1 MANTMSFWTNATHSF
16 LRGAMPWKP
25 HCCCIF
31 SSIFLKSKGEETTQN
46 SALKTQHFPMKTFL
60 LSFFLSINTAFALQI
75 HTVVKKP
82 HLLREVA
89 ASKQSSASQAQSS
102 TTMKRDTTLKQ
113 LWNKVDSCIEQSLPK
128 SALPIL
134 EKILAETRAATSE
147 NLPHTAK
154 ALVLKH
160 SLLAETSENG
170 EILFAQEL
178 EKMLKHF
185 QNESTEKPEN
195 LVLAALLRST
205 LAEYY
210 ELYFSRHEWEIQ
222 HRQIL
227 VASEKYDTDSIIA
240 ARNKDF
246 RTWDARQF
254 ISTIRELHFA
264 ALKDKKILQETP
276 LASLKILLYGY
287 DDGSAKLRPT
297 LYDVIAFRAISM
309 LNNTTTT
316 LPKPENEFE
325 VSSDAGFAR
334 IEDFIGTSIPH
345 ANPDDWKYQTLRLYQ
360 DILAFHSASKTS
372 TDALLD
378 VNRARLAF
386 VNFYATDE
394 NKHEAYKQA
403 LERDANKYNTSEI
416 TAEYWCDLAGV
427 FFDKGDY
434 IKAREHL
441 AQALAYKDSYGS
453 KRAKALEVKILTK
466 TLSLQTEKTVLPGA
480 PFLVSVGFRNVEK
493 VHFRLYS
500 LPQRTTEVIDVEEYF
515 YKDEAMTRLLVQK
528 PVLVWSENLP
538 TKDSSGAEDYK
549 QHYVDVKVPVK
560 PDMLPFGR
568 YVVIASANEN
578 FAMKTNAFAWVKL
591 TATRLAL
598 VKDRESAYITDA
610 ETGQPIKGVTVR
622 VLETQ
627 YDKYGKVASEK
638 LLSKYSSDEQ
648 GFCPIACGVSSRA
661 FIELEYKGD
670 MLRDGSI
677 AYRETEKPV
686 EAQDIVRLFTDRAF
700 YRPGQTIFFK
710 GIALR
715 VDNSNS
721 AKPDNSTLRGKQCTI
736 AFRDV
741 NDRVIT
747 EQTFTSNEYGSFH
760 GTFTIPVG
768 ILNGTM
774 WLRHNDD
781 RANQA
786 NFRVEEYKRPKFEA
800 KLLKPKE
807 LFRVGENVKV
817 RGEARNYAGSALDGA
832 TVQFRVVRRARFP
845 YWRSWWGSTM
855 NNHAP
860 QSQEKEIARGRINAD
875 EKGDFTLEFPALP
888 DKSLSPETLPIFT
901 YSVIA
906 DVTDIS
912 GETHTAETSVSVGYV
927 AIDLDVS
934 VPEQNE
940 KAEILTGNR
949 ITIQT
954 FNLNSQPL
962 STQGTVRLERLKQP
976 KRILK
981 PRFLP
986 MPDRFLLSEK
996 AFREAFPA
1004 DVRLNE
1010 DDIEA
1015 WKADKI
1021 IAQTTFTTN
1030 KDGFWDLPKEIKEKI
1045 TAGAYRII
1053 AEVQDISGRKL
1064 ESIEHFTVQDA
1075 SEAVPT
1081 AMIQQ
1086 SLTAL
1091 TPLCKAGDTASFLIS
1106 SAAAGAKIFFQVSYG
1121 NVVKST
1127 DNFPRNPHWF
1137 SLSKEQ
1143 HVISVPI
1150 PKDFHGILTVH
1161 TFSVRHHRL
1170 FTSQVF
1176 VTVPWTH
1183 KHLRVETSTFRDK
1196 TRPGSR
1202 EEWTLTVRGSGAE
1215 KISAELAATLY
1226 DASLDSFDPLGYS
1239 FLNWKSKWGEF
1250 SWQMNYSHHRFVSQ
1264 SFAASLEQGFR
1275 ELYWNERYSFNTR
1288 FYADIDLD
1296 LPEFPSYRSPGR
1308 LRGGSGGEG
1317 SKRRSEPRLKRER
1330 MLVTERGERD
1340 SERDEFGIVP
1350 EEEYQMDDG
1359 MQEADKFSDAA
1370 RNQQSKGKFVGG
1382 KVEGHLPISDAMNSR
1397 SDGIDTDLSG
1407 IKTRTNLQETAFF
1420 MPQLLT
1426 NEKGEI
1432 VLKFTMPESLTRW
1445 RMLAFAHTTDMKTG
1459 SLEMETVTQKELMIL
1474 PNVPRF
1480 LREGDSIRLPFKISN
1495 LASKQ
1500 IRGVA
1505 ELKLFDALTMQELS
1519 LGFQQQQFSAEAGQ
1533 SSVVTWSMNVPEGL
1547 QAVVYRI
1554 VAKASNAEGEFSD
1567 GEEAPIP
1574 VLPNRILVTETLPLW
1589 VHGNSEQKFG
1599 WKKLAEASKSAT
1611 LRHQRLTLEISSNPA
1626 WYAIQALPM
1635 LMEYG
1640 NECTEQLWN
1649 KVYANLIAAHIVN
1662 SKPRIKAVFES
1673 WKQSKESLLS
1683 GLEKN
1688 QELKSLLLQET
1699 PWVLNA
1705 GDETERK
1712 RRVGLL
1718 FELNTMSQETEKNL
1732 KKVLKR
1738 QSENG
1743 GFTWFPGMRESRFI
1757 TQYLMTGLYRLTRII
1772 PVVDKRLMSKET
1784 AQQLGES
1791 IQHAVK
1797 FMDSQ
1802 ASEEYKYAKQRDDF
1816 SPKNDYLSH
1825 EAVQFL
1831 YTRSFDCES
1840 YTKFFSEEA
1849 FEFWVKQA
1857 GQHWQNQGL
1866 AGQCMIAIALKRFAA
1881 AKKLSANMSKQ
1892 AVPEKILQSL
1902 RERALHNDEL
1912 GMYWRQDA
1920 GWFWWQAPIE
1930 THALCIE
1937 SFLELDSSEAGLR
1950 DVEAMK
1956 TWLLKQKQTNDWK
1969 TTKATADACYALLLR
1984 GADWLESTK
1993 LVDVKLGKMA
2003 IDQRV
2008 IREQGASVEAG
2019 SGYYKVSFGKG
2030 EITPDM
2036 GNVALAKT
2044 DAGSAWGGLYWQY
2057 FERLDKI
2064 TSAASPLSLT
2074 KELFRQNATAK
2085 GLELEPITDKTVLR
2099 VGDVVQVRVVLRS
2112 DRDMEYIHLHDMR
2125 GAGLEPLTTLSG
2137 YKWQS
2142 GLGYYETMRDASANF
2157 FIGWLPSGVWVFEYG
2172 LRVTHEGTFQNG
2184 ITKVQSMYAP
2194 EFSSHSEGVLVRV
2207 GGR

>member
-1 MANTMSFWTNATHSF
+1 
-16 LRGAMPWKP
+16 
-25 HCCCIF
+25 
-31 SSIFLKSKGEETTQN
+31 
-46 SALKTQHFPMKTFL
+46 MKTFL
-60 LSFFLSINTAFALQI
+60 LYFLLSINTAFALQI
-75 HTVVKKP
+75 TPTAKKRI
-82 HLLREVA
+82 LREVA
-89 ASKQSSASQAQSS
+89 AIKQTSASQAHSS
-102 TTMKRDTTLKQ
+102 TTMKRETTLKK
-113 LWNKVDSCIEQSLPK
+113 LWSKVDSCIEKSLPK

-134 EKILAETRAATSE
+134 EQILSETKEPTSQ

-154 ALVLKH
+154 ALLLKNALMAETTENGVVLFADELKTM
-160 SLLAETSENG
+160 LGALEKEPAKTSEN
-170 EILFAQEL
+170 Q
-178 EKMLKHF
+178 
-185 QNESTEKPEN
+185 
-195 LVLAALLRST
+195 VLAALLHSA

-210 ELYFSRHEWEIQ
+210 YLYFLRHQWEIQ
-222 HRQIL
+222 HRHIL
-227 VASEKYDTDSIIA
+227 VASYQYETDSSIA
-240 ARNKDF
+240 ERNKDF
-246 RTWDARQF
+246 RTWDAGQF
-254 ISTIRELHFA
+254 VSTIRELHFA
-264 ALKDKKILQETP
+264 ALKEKKLLQETP
-276 LASLKILLYGY
+276 LKSLQILLSGY
-287 DDGSAKLRPT
+287 DTTSAKLRPT
-297 LYDVIAFRAISM
+297 LYDVIAQRAVSM
-309 LNNTTTT
+309 LNNTSTL

-325 VSSDAGFAR
+325 FSSDAAFTP
-334 IEDFIGTSIPH
+334 IPEFIRTTFPTQ
-345 ANPDDWKYQTLRLYQ
+345 NPDDWKYRTIVLYQ
-360 DILAFHSASKTS
+360 DILAFHSSSKASLH
-372 TDALLD
+372 ALLD
-378 VNRARLAF
+378 VNRLRLAF
-386 VNFYATDE
+386 VHSYATDE
-394 NKHEAYKQA
+394 NRHEAYKQA
-403 LERDANKYNTSEI
+403 LVRDVEQYAHSEM
-416 TAEYWCDLAGV
+416 TAEYWCDVAEIL
-427 FFDKGDY
+427 FDKGDY
-434 IKAREHL
+434 ITSRAYCAK
-441 AQALAYKDSYGS
+441 ALAYKDSYGS
-453 KRAKALEVKILTK
+453 KRAMALEQKILTK
-466 TLSLQTEKTVLPGA
+466 VLTVQAEKTVLPGS

-493 VHFRLYS
+493 VHFRLYA
-500 LPQRTTEVIDVEEYF
+500 LPQPTTEVINMEQEY
-515 YKDEAMTRLLVQK
+515 YYRDEAMMRLLARK
-528 PVLVWSENLP
+528 PVLEWSENLP
-538 TKDSSGAEDYK
+538 TQDSSGAADYK
-549 QHYVDVKVPVK
+549 QHFVDVKVPVK
-560 PDMLPFGR
+560 PELLPAGR
-568 YVVIASANEN
+568 YLVIASANEN
-578 FAMKTNAFAWVKL
+578 FALKTNAFAWTNL

-598 VKDRESAYITDA
+598 VKDHERAYITDA

-627 YDKYGKVASEK
+627 YDKHGKVEREK
-638 LLSKYSSDEQ
+638 LLSKQSSDEQ
-648 GFCPIACGVSSRA
+648 GFCSIASAVSSRA

-670 MLRDGSI
+670 ILRDGSA
-677 AYRETEKPV
+677 AYFEPNKPI

-721 AKPDNSTLRGKQCTI
+721 AKPDNFTLRARQCTI

-741 NDRVIT
+741 NDRVLA
-747 EQTFTSNEYGSFH
+747 EQTFTTNEYGSFH

-774 WLRHNDD
+774 SLRHNDD
-781 RANQA
+781 HQNQA
-786 NFRVEEYKRPKFEA
+786 SIRVEEYKRPKFEA

-807 LFRVGENVKV
+807 LFRVGEIVKV

-832 TVQFRVVRRARFP
+832 AVQYRVVRRARFP
-845 YWRSWWGSTM
+845 YWRSWWGAVS
-855 NNHAP
+855 P

-875 EKGDFTLEFPALP
+875 EKGNFTLEFPALP

-901 YSVIA
+901 YTVIA

-912 GETHTAETSVSVGYV
+912 GETHTAETSVAVGYV
-927 AIDLDVS
+927 ATVLEVS
-934 VPEQNE
+934 VPERNE
-940 KAEILTGNR
+940 KTEILASNR
-949 ITIQT
+949 IQIQT
-954 FNLNSQPL
+954 LNLNDQPL

-976 KRILK
+976 KHILK

-986 MPDRFLLSEK
+986 TPDRFLLSEK

-1010 DDIEA
+1010 DKIEA

-1021 IAQTTFTTN
+1021 IAQATFTTN
-1030 KDGFWDLPKEIKEKI
+1030 ESGDWVLPKEMKEKI
-1045 TAGAYRII
+1045 TSGAYRIS

-1064 ESIEHFTVQDA
+1064 ESIAHFTVQDV

-1091 TPLCKAGDTASFLIS
+1091 TPVCKAGDTASFLVS
-1106 SAAAGAKIFFQVSYG
+1106 SAAANAALFFQVSFG
-1121 NVVKST
+1121 NVTKRT
-1127 DNFPRNPHWF
+1127 DNFPQNPLWV

-1143 HVISVPI
+1143 RIISVPI

-1170 FTSQVF
+1170 FESQVF

-1196 TRPGSR
+1196 IRPGSK
-1202 EEWTLTVRGSGAE
+1202 EEWTLTVRGSHAE
-1215 KISAELAATLY
+1215 KVAAELAATLY
-1226 DASLDSFDPLGYS
+1226 DASLDSFDPLSYS
-1239 FLNWKSKWGEF
+1239 FLNWKSKWREF
-1250 SWQMNYSHHRFVSQ
+1250 SWQMNYSNHRFVSQ
-1264 SFAASLEQGFR
+1264 SFAASQEQGFR
-1275 ELYWNERYSFNTR
+1275 EFYWNVPYSFNAS
-1288 FYADIDLD
+1288 FYHDLD
-1296 LPEFPSYRSPGR
+1296 LDFPEFLSDNYPGR
-1308 LRGGSGGEG
+1308 LRGGSGGER
-1317 SKRRSEPRLKRER
+1317 SKNRSAPRLKREQKI
-1330 MLVTERGERD
+1330 TTERD
-1340 SERDEFGIVP
+1340 SERDKFGIVQ
-1350 EEEYQMDDG
+1350 EEAEYEMDEV
-1359 MQEADKFSDAA
+1359 MQDVGNSNVQT
-1370 RNQQSKGKFVGG
+1370 RNSESASKFVGG
-1382 KVEGHLPISDAMNSR
+1382 KVEALKPVSDAMNSR
-1397 SDGIDTDLSG
+1397 SDGMNADVSDV
-1407 IKTRTNLQETAFF
+1407 KARTNLQETAFF
-1420 MPQLLT
+1420 LPQLLT

-1445 RMLAFAHTTDMKTG
+1445 RMLAFAHTPDMKTG

-1474 PNVPRF
+1474 PNLPRF
-1480 LREGDSIRLPFKISN
+1480 LREGDSIRLPFKITN
-1495 LASKQ
+1495 LATKQ

-1505 ELKLFDALTMQELS
+1505 ELKLFDALTMQELP
-1519 LGFQQQQFSAEAGQ
+1519 LGFQQQQFSAESSQ
-1533 SSVVTWSMNVPEGL
+1533 SSVVAWSVNVPEGL

-1554 VAKASNAEGEFSD
+1554 VAKATNLEGEYSD

-1589 VHGNSEQKFG
+1589 VRGNSEQKFE
-1599 WKKLAEASKSAT
+1599 WKKLAEASTSAT
-1611 LRHQRLTLEISSNPA
+1611 LRHQRLTLEMSSNPA

-1635 LMEYG
+1635 LMEYS

-1649 KVYANLIAAHIVN
+1649 KVYANLIAAHIAN

-1718 FELNTMSQETEKNL
+1718 FDLNTMSQEVEKNL
-1732 KKVLKR
+1732 KKVLER
-1738 QSENG
+1738 QTENG
-1743 GFTWFPGMRESRFI
+1743 GFAWFPGMRESRFI
-1757 TQYLMTGLYRLTRII
+1757 TQYLMTGLFRLTRII
-1772 PVVDKRLMSKET
+1772 PLVETRLMSKET
-1784 AQQLGES
+1784 AQRLGES
-1791 IQHAVK
+1791 ILQAVK
-1797 FMDSQ
+1797 YMDKQ
-1802 ASEEYKYAKQRDDF
+1802 ALEEYTNAKWRKDF

-1825 EAVQFL
+1825 DAVQYL
-1831 YTRSFDCES
+1831 YARSFDCES
-1840 YTKFFSEEA
+1840 YEEFFNKEA

-1857 GQHWQNQGL
+1857 GQYWQNQGL
-1866 AGQCMIAIALKRFAA
+1866 AGQCMIALALKRFTL
-1881 AKKLSANMSKQ
+1881 AKKLPANISKQ

-1902 RERALHNDEL
+1902 RERALRNDEL
-1912 GMYWRQDA
+1912 GMYWRHDA

-1937 SFLELDSSEAGLR
+1937 TFLELDSSEAGLR

-1956 TWLLKQKQTNDWK
+1956 TWLLKQKQTQDWK

-1993 LVDVKLGKMA
+1993 LVDVKLGKTT
-2003 IDQRV
+2003 IDQTV
-2008 IREQGASVEAG
+2008 IREQGASIEAG

-2030 EITPDM
+2030 EITPEM
-2036 GNVALAKT
+2036 GSIALTKT
-2044 DAGSAWGGLYWQY
+2044 DAGTAWGGLYWQY

-2064 TSAASPLSLT
+2064 TPAASPLSLT

-2085 GLELEPITDKTVLR
+2085 GLELEPITGKTVLR

-2125 GAGLEPLTTLSG
+2125 GAGLEPLTTISG

-2157 FIGWLPSGVWVFEYG
+2157 FIGWLPHGVWVFEYG

-2184 ITKVQSMYAP
+2184 ITTVQSMYAP